1 MKKTLIIALALATG
15 AFVSTDAF
23 AQGAQQTLVKYNVNV
38 TQVASGYR
46 ASKVIGASV
55 VNDANDKIG
64 SIDDLIVTRDDRIVY
79 AIISVGG
86 FLGIGDKLVAIPF
99 AELQL
104 GADKTV
110 LPGGTKDALKAL
122 PKFVYAK

>member
-1 MKKTLIIALALATG
+1 MKKTLIVALAIATG

-23 AQGAQQTLVKYNVNV
+23 AQGTPQTLVKYNVNV

-46 ASKVIGASV
+46 ASKVVGATV

-64 SIDDLIVTRDDRIVY
+64 SIDDLIVTRDDRVVY

-86 FLGIGDKLVAIPF
+86 FLGMGDKLVAIPF

-104 GADKTV
+104 SVDKTV
-110 LPGGTKDALKAL
+110 LPGGTKEALKAL

>member
-1 MKKTLIIALALATG
+1 MIKHIAMALAVATSAMAASAG
-15 AFVSTDAF
+15 AF
-23 AQGAQQTLVKYNVNV
+23 AQGMPQTMVRYNVNI

-46 ASKVIGASV
+46 TSKRLGASV

-64 SIDDLIVTRDDRIVY
+64 VIDDLIVTRDDRIPY

-86 FLGIGDKLVAIPF
+86 FLGVGDKLVAISF

-104 GADKTV
+104 SPDRIVLAGATE
-110 LPGGTKDALKAL
+110 
-122 PKFVYAK
+122 